1 MAASLHEHY
10 LLVLLLLLLLLRIAC
25 DVRGRVQ
32 EGHMWGSSG
41 GQLEA
46 RGEARLLLILMRRRK
61 ANEASRSTWK
71 SKVGMGKRLADGPVR
86 V

>member
-1 MAASLHEHY
+1 
-10 LLVLLLLLLLLRIAC
+10 
-25 DVRGRVQ
+25 
-32 EGHMWGSSG
+32 MWGSSG